1 MGCPDWP
8 RCFGSFI
15 PPTSIDQ
22 LPADYKEKY
31 AALREKK
38 NVKFAKYLS
47 AFGFKDTAEK
57 ILNDKSILQET
68 EFNPLKT
75 WIEYLNR
82 LVGVAIGFFI
92 LMLTYRSVKFRK
104 TDPAIFRTSV
114 IVLVLVI
121 FQGWFG
127 SIVVSTNLTT
137 WTITLHMFLALLM
150 VVLLAYL
157 QNRSSQQKTVLDKGA
172 FALTWAA
179 ISLLFVQVF
188 LGTEVR
194 TAIDMVSS
202 YMPRDQWM
210 GAVGKVFI
218 NHRTFSWA
226 VLGTQ
231 LILIAKIRKTVGLKS
246 LSLPLIILILGAFL
260 TGVGMA
266 YFGVPAVLQPL
277 HLTLAAMAIGTE
289 ALLMF
294 RTTNGSNK

>member
-179 ISLLFVQVF
+179 IPCFSCRFFWVLRYERQSTWFP
-188 LGTEVR
+188 R
-194 TAIDMVSS
+194 TCRVISGWE
-202 YMPRDQWM
+202 RLE
-210 GAVGKVFI
+210 KC
-218 NHRTFSWA
+218 
-226 VLGTQ
+226 L
-231 LILIAKIRKTVGLKS
+231 
-246 LSLPLIILILGAFL
+246 
-260 TGVGMA
+260 
-266 YFGVPAVLQPL
+266 
-277 HLTLAAMAIGTE
+277 
-289 ALLMF
+289 
-294 RTTNGSNK
+294 